1 MNENP
6 MMKPLD
12 GEQLI
17 RWKKKR
23 FVTLIMYCIQ
33 YFVNG
38 ILAHMIL
45 SSSWIY
51 VTSQLKPEK
60 PNLIYS
66 LIIYLIFLP
75 AAMFI
80 LIVSRLIDKYRRAKL
95 FLVILNS
102 ICLIGHLLYVMDISV
117 YFPMIGSYLIGFR
130 TLMEPVMIGE
140 LVRSYPP
147 EKLTYILPFTTFMLY
162 SSILP
167 AALVLYVTSKTEFL
181 IGPFYVTF
189 GNFEGVLMVSLYT
202 VMLLLTI
209 LFVHDLSREYDL
221 KEHVL
226 NINNKLD
233 NKIQSQ
239 DECTEYLKKV
249 HTSRETQPL
258 LEKQAIQNNKYQT
271 FVQNLKRVF
280 TNFDVLVVYFLLF
293 LFSYISYLSFAA
305 LPIVI
310 TSELTCS
317 IQYYNVFCIGFAVMF
332 SILMPTIILV
342 KIQSKIAYYIGL
354 VCYILIFAVGICLKF
369 INPEKSKFYNISFLS
384 VIAVLLALIHSGE
397 DVFLTCTV
405 AKLVKPDIQ
414 SFSDGIRVICRVFGA
429 GLGCFSAGFYMRYKD
444 ELLLG
449 LMILLLF
456 AMLMMIKRK
465 ETLTNPKAVV

>member
-1 MNENP
+1 
-6 MMKPLD
+6 MMKSLD

-23 FVTLIMYCIQ
+23 FVTLLMFCIQ

-80 LIVSRLIDKYRRAKL
+80 LVVSRLIDKYRRAKL

-102 ICLIGHLLYVMDISV
+102 ICLIGHLLYVMDISAYLPV
-117 YFPMIGSYLIGFR
+117 IGCYFIGFR

-140 LVRSYPP
+140 LARSYPP

-162 SSILP
+162 SGILP
-167 AALVLYVTSKTEFL
+167 AALVLYLTPNTKFH

-202 VMLLLTI
+202 AMLLLTI

-226 NINNKLD
+226 KINNTPE
-233 NKIQSQ
+233 NKIPSQ
-239 DECTEYLKKV
+239 NECTEYLKKV
-249 HTSRETQPL
+249 QISLETQPL
-258 LEKQAIQNNKYQT
+258 LDKQPMQNNKYQT
-271 FVQNLKRVF
+271 FILNLKRVF

-293 LFSYISYLSFAA
+293 LFSYITYLSFAA

-310 TSELTCS
+310 TFELTYN
-317 IQYYNVFCIGFAVMF
+317 IQYYNVFCVGFAVIF
-332 SILMPTIILV
+332 SMLMPTIILL
-342 KIQSKIAYYIGL
+342 KIQSKVAYYIGL
-354 VCYILIFAVGICLKF
+354 ACYISIFAVGICLKF

-414 SFSDGIRVICRVFGA
+414 SFSDGFRVMCRVFGA

-444 ELLLG
+444 EFLLT

-456 AMLMMIKRK
+456 AVLIMIKRK
-465 ETLTNPKAVV
+465 ETLMNPKAIV

>member
-1 MNENP
+1 

-66 LIIYLIFLP
+66 LIIYLIFVP

-80 LIVSRLIDKYRRAKL
+80 LVVSRLIDKYRRAKL
-95 FLVILNS
+95 FLVILNL
-102 ICLIGHLLYVMDISV
+102 ICLIGHLLYVMDISMYLIV
-117 YFPMIGSYLIGFR
+117 IGSYLIGFR

-140 LVRSYPP
+140 LARSYPP
-147 EKLTYILPFTTFMLY
+147 EKLTYILSFTTFMLY

-167 AALVLYVTSKTEFL
+167 AALVLYVTPNTKFL
-181 IGPFYVTF
+181 VGPFCVTF
-189 GNFEGVLMVSLYT
+189 GNFEGVLMFSLYT
-202 VMLLLTI
+202 LMLLLTI

-226 NINNKLD
+226 NISSKLD
-233 NKIQSQ
+233 NKIPSQ
-239 DECTEYLKKV
+239 EEGTDYSKKV
-249 HTSRETQPL
+249 HLTLQTQPL
-258 LEKQAIQNNKYQT
+258 LDKQPTQNNKYQT
-271 FVQNLKRVF
+271 FIQNLKRVF
-280 TNFDVLVVYFLLF
+280 TNFDVLVIYFLLF

-310 TSELTCS
+310 TSELTYN
-317 IQYYNVFCIGFAVMF
+317 IQYYNVFCIGFAVIF
-332 SILMPTIILV
+332 SMLMPTIILV
-342 KIQSKIAYYIGL
+342 KIQSKSAYYIGL
-354 VCYILIFAVGICLKF
+354 LCYTLIFAVGICLKF
-369 INPEKSKFYNISFLS
+369 INPEKSKFYNISILS
-384 VIAVLLALIHSGE
+384 VIAVLMALVHSGE

-405 AKLVKPDIQ
+405 AKLVKSDIQ
-414 SFSDGIRVICRVFGA
+414 SFSDGIRVMCRVFGA
-429 GLGCFSAGFYMRYKD
+429 GLGCFSAGFYVRYKD
-444 ELLLG
+444 ELLLT

-456 AMLMMIKRK
+456 AVLMMIKRNG
-465 ETLTNPKAVV
+465 TLTNPKAVV

>member
-1 MNENP
+1 
-6 MMKPLD
+6 MMKPLNR
-12 GEQLI
+12 EQLT

-23 FVTLIMYCIQ
+23 FVTLVTYCIQ

-80 LIVSRLIDKYRRAKL
+80 LVVSRLIDKYRRAKL

-117 YFPMIGSYLIGFR
+117 YLPVIGCYFIGFR

-140 LVRSYPP
+140 LARSYPP

-167 AALVLYVTSKTEFL
+167 AAFVLYVTPNTKFS

-189 GNFEGVLMVSLYT
+189 GNFEGVLMVPLYT

-221 KEHVL
+221 KKHVL
-226 NINNKLD
+226 NVNSALD
-233 NKIQSQ
+233 NKMSSQ
-239 DECTEYLKKV
+239 NECIEYTKKV
-249 HTSRETQPL
+249 HVSRETQPL
-258 LEKQAIQNNKYQT
+258 LDKQPLQNNKYQT
-271 FVQNLKRVF
+271 FTQNLKRVF
-280 TNFDVLVVYFLLF
+280 TSFDVLIVYFLLF

-310 TSELTCS
+310 TSELAYS
-317 IQYYNVFCIGFAVMF
+317 IQYYNCFCVGFAVMF
-332 SILMPTIILV
+332 SMLMPILILV

-369 INPEKSKFYNISFLS
+369 ISPEESKFYNISFLS
-384 VIAVLLALIHSGE
+384 VIAILLALIHSGE

-414 SFSDGIRVICRVFGA
+414 SFSDGIRVISRVFGA
-429 GLGCFSAGFYMRYKD
+429 GLGCFSAGFYVQYKD
-444 ELLLG
+444 EFLLTLT
-449 LMILLLF
+449 ILLLL
-456 AMLMMIKRK
+456 AVLMMIKRK
-465 ETLTNPKAVV
+465 GTLMNPKAVV